1 MQREK
6 HSSFFEVIPEPQL
19 YAESPLDIADALD
32 DAGLSGDLVNCLDS
46 LLAIHETKFLSNFQ
60 RSLAS
65 NPKHCPNGESHM
77 LEMNIA
83 SVNLEIALDHLV
95 SELWEDRIEQRKY
108 EILKQKEG
116 VPVVRI
122 LKPLGSFS
130 QNSQNGRN
138 SLNADNTRSENQFL
152 LPEVKLLVS
161 GSENKSIQN
170 LESEKSLLKFSQN
183 GANEEKKNKS
193 TKGSEDREIGLSP
206 SQQSDSTNEDYMKKE
221 TKPEMRETECYLQIK
236 RNVKEKRPSQKKK
249 SKNIKNWNKFLNQ
262 PSSHRVVNQFVNNK
276 SNLNRKRKPKS
287 KKQTK
292 SDFKFGKM
300 SNLKTP
306 LKLTI
311 QRKSPQKR
319 KKTKQTVPGRKKDPY
334 KLDSM
339 KSLYRMLPDQSSKKV
354 GQERRPTK
362 YSFEESRYSNNPSQ
376 EISRRRILEIE
387 KELKRK
393 DRELREREQILNM
406 MEREQQNKQE
416 TLENLQN
423 LDNLEDLK
431 EHLKTLK
438 SSDSKISKMR
448 NTLGSSED
456 RGYFLRS
463 DDLNA
468 DQMER
473 DVYEHQKS
481 DYEGLPQTD
490 LKESEYVDPNL
501 IGRLSKG
508 MHMFRED
515 ISMEAENKT
524 HLNNL
529 IQRRQ
534 ENEMVQ
540 ILKSDFP
547 HSNNLEVITR
557 DEFRLAQS
565 YAPKIKRNQTRF
577 RKKGFSPDST
587 FDRKYQEDLSPNQM
601 NRQYIERGFGD
612 QMVLSTGP
620 QVEILFLFFKYFN

>member
-32 DAGLSGDLVNCLDS
+32 DAGLSGDLINCLDS
-46 LLAIHETKFLSNFQ
+46 LLALHETKFLSNFEK
-60 RSLAS
+60 SLAS
-65 NPKHCPNGESHM
+65 NPKQCPNGESHM
-77 LEMNIA
+77 LEMDIA

-95 SELWEDRIEQRKY
+95 SELWEDRIEQRRC
-108 EILKQKEG
+108 EILKQKEE

-122 LKPLGSFS
+122 LKPLGIFS
-130 QNSQNGRN
+130 QNSQNGLT

-152 LPEVKLLVS
+152 LPEIKLLAS

-183 GANEEKKNKS
+183 GTNEETKNLSK
-193 TKGSEDREIGLSP
+193 KGSEDIEIGLSP
-206 SQQSDSTNEDYMKKE
+206 SQQSGFPNEDYSKKE
-221 TKPEMRETECYLQIK
+221 TNPEMRATECYLHVK
-236 RNVKEKRPSQKKK
+236 RNFQEKRPSQRKK
-249 SKNIKNWNKFLNQ
+249 SKNVKNWDKFLNQ
-262 PSSHRVVNQFVNNK
+262 ASSQRVVNQFVNNK

-287 KKQTK
+287 QKHTK

-306 LKLTI
+306 LKLAV

-319 KKTKQTVPGRKKDPY
+319 KKMKQAVPGRKKDPY

-339 KSLYRMLPDQSSKKV
+339 KSLYRMLPDQSSRKV
-354 GQERRPTK
+354 GLERRPTK

-376 EISRRRILEIE
+376 EISRRQILEIE

-406 MEREQQNKQE
+406 MQREQQNKQE
-416 TLENLQN
+416 TLENLHN
-423 LDNLEDLK
+423 LNNLEDLK

-438 SSDSKISKMR
+438 SSDSKISKMK

-456 RGYFLRS
+456 RCYFFRS
-463 DDLNA
+463 DELNV
-468 DQMER
+468 DQMEG
-473 DVYEHQKS
+473 DMYEHEES
-481 DYEGLPQTD
+481 DYEGYPQAD

-501 IGRLSKG
+501 MGRLSKG
-508 MHMFRED
+508 IHMFRED
-515 ISMEAENKT
+515 ISMEAESKT
-524 HLNNL
+524 NLNNL

-534 ENEMVQ
+534 ENEMAQ
-540 ILKSDFP
+540 ILKSDVP
-547 HSNNLEVITR
+547 HSDNLEAIIR

-565 YAPKIKRNQTRF
+565 YAPKIKRNPTRF

-587 FDRKYQEDLSPNQM
+587 FDRKYQEDLGPNQM
-601 NRQYIERGFGD
+601 NRQYIESGFGD
-612 QMVLSTGP
+612 QMLLSTGP
-620 QVEILFLFFKYFN
+620 QVEILFLFCKIF